1 MGCILRTIHAS
12 EIDKLTYQLC
22 IKANCSISE
31 DIKQCLD
38 NALIHSTGRQ
48 MDILS
53 ILVEN
58 VELAEQTS
66 VPICQDTGIVVVFL
80 DIGQDVMVIDG
91 GIEEAINN
99 GVRRAYH
106 DAYLRKSVVADPI
119 TRKNTGDN
127 TPVMIHTRIVNGS
140 SLKLIVMPKGS
151 GGENMSSLWMFK
163 PSDGINEIVSTIV
176 MHVKQVG
183 AFSCPP
189 LIIGVGIGGSFEVA
203 PLLAKRA
210 LLRQIGKTHP
220 EPHIAEIEHKL
231 LEKINKLR
239 IGPAGLGGSPT
250 ALSVNIETC
259 ATHIASLPVA
269 VNLCCYANRHC
280 EGTI

>member
-1 MGCILRTIHAS
+1 MRKIAAS
-12 EIDKLTYQLC
+12 EIDELTYQLC
-22 IKANCSISE
+22 IKANCLISK
-31 DIKQCLD
+31 DIKQGIN

-48 MDILS
+48 KDVLS

-58 VELAEQTS
+58 VELAEQTG

-80 DIGQDVMVIDG
+80 DIGQEVMVVDG
-91 GIEEAINN
+91 YIEEAINN

-106 DAYLRKSVVADPI
+106 DAYLRKSVVSDPI
-119 TRKNTGDN
+119 IRKNTDDN
-127 TPVMIHTRIVNGS
+127 TPAMIHTKIVEGS
-140 SLKLIVMPKGS
+140 SLRLIVMPKGS
-151 GGENMSSLWMFK
+151 GGENMSGLWMFK
-163 PSDGINEIVSTIV
+163 PADGVNEIVNTLL

-203 PLLAKRA
+203 PLLAKKA
-210 LLRQIGKTHP
+210 LLRPIGESHH
-220 EPHIAEIEHKL
+220 EHHIAEIEHKL

-250 ALSVNIETC
+250 ALTVNIETC

-269 VNLCCYANRHC
+269 MNLCCYANRHC
-280 EGTI
+280 EGTL

>member
-1 MGCILRTIHAS
+1 MRKIQAS
-12 EIDKLTYQLC
+12 NINELTYQLC
-22 IKANCSISE
+22 IKANCSILA
-31 DIKQCLD
+31 DIKQGLD
-38 NALIHSTGRQ
+38 NALLHSTGRQ
-48 MDILS
+48 KDVLS

-58 VELAEQTS
+58 VELSEQTS
-66 VPICQDTGIVVVFL
+66 VPICQDTGIVVVFI
-80 DIGQDVMVIDG
+80 DIGQEVMVVEG
-91 GIEEAINN
+91 GIEEAINS

-106 DAYLRKSVVADPI
+106 DACLRNSVVSDPI
-119 TRKNTGDN
+119 IRKNTDDN
-127 TPVMIHTRIVNGS
+127 TPAMIHTRIVEGS
-140 SLKLIVMPKGS
+140 SLRLIVMPKGS
-151 GGENMSSLWMFK
+151 GGENMSGLWMFK
-163 PSDGINEIVSTIV
+163 PADGINEIVNTLL

-210 LLRQIGKTHP
+210 LLRPIGEPHP
-220 EPHIAEIEHKL
+220 KHHIAEIEHKL
-231 LEKINKLR
+231 LEKINKLK

-250 ALSVNIETC
+250 ALTVNVETC

-269 VNLCCYANRHC
+269 MNLCCYANRHC

>member
-1 MGCILRTIHAS
+1 MRTIQAS
-12 EIDKLTYQLC
+12 MINELTYQLC
-22 IKANCSISE
+22 IKANCSILE
-31 DIKQCLD
+31 DIKQSLA

-48 MDILS
+48 KDVLS

-58 VELAEQTS
+58 VELAERTR

-80 DIGQDVMVIDG
+80 DIGQMVMVVDG
-91 GIEEAINN
+91 SIEEAING

-106 DAYLRKSVVADPI
+106 DANLRNSVVSDPI
-119 TRKNTGDN
+119 IRKNTNDN
-127 TPVMIHTRIVNGS
+127 TPAMIHTRIVEGS
-140 SLKLIVMPKGS
+140 SLRLIVMPKGS
-151 GGENMSSLWMFK
+151 GGENMSGLWMLK
-163 PSDGINEIVSTIV
+163 PADGINEIINTIV

-189 LIIGVGIGGSFEVA
+189 LMIGVGIGGSFEVA

-210 LLRQIGKTHP
+210 LLRQIGKSHP
-220 EPHIAEIEHKL
+220 EHHIAEIEHKL

-250 ALSVNIETC
+250 ALTVNIETC

-269 VNLCCYANRHC
+269 VNICCYANRHS
-280 EGTI
+280 EGTL

>member
-1 MGCILRTIHAS
+1 MRKIFAS
-12 EIDKLTYQLC
+12 EINELTYQLC
-22 IKANCSISE
+22 IKANCLISE
-31 DIKQCLD
+31 DIKQGLI

-48 MDILS
+48 KDVLS

-58 VELAEQTS
+58 IELAAKTS

-80 DIGQDVMVIDG
+80 DIGQNVMVVDG
-91 GIEEAINN
+91 DIEEAINS

-106 DAYLRKSVVADPI
+106 DAYLRNSVVSDPI
-119 TRKNTGDN
+119 IRKNTNDN
-127 TPVMIHTRIVNGS
+127 TPAMIHTKIVKGD
-140 SLKLIVMPKGS
+140 SLRLIVMPKGS
-151 GGENMSSLWMFK
+151 GGENMSGLWMFK
-163 PSDGINEIVSTIV
+163 PADGINEIINTIV

-210 LLRQIGKTHP
+210 LLRQIGESHP
-220 EPHIAEIEHKL
+220 EHHIAEIEHKL

-250 ALSVNIETC
+250 VLTVNIETC

-280 EGTI
+280 EGMI